1 MPTAET
7 LHNLAHDVRH
17 TSTTPRSERAVRRG
31 RLGIGP
37 GNSTR
42 AARRP
47 GRRSLVFRGGGG
59 VASPRAGRAWLDRA
73 KEKSGR
79 LPGLSSS
86 RRRRRGGFR
95 GFEGRSTAAPRA
107 AVLRDEPA
115 SQAVWPLPILKAQEA
130 PRWCDVRRPESPPK
144 RALRLSPVRASKRGG
159 ALVSVGLSPCR
170 SCVATGAMSRLE
182 SCSARSH
189 HQEET

>member
-47 GRRSLVFRGGGG
+47 EDAAALVFRGGGG
-59 VASPRAGRAWLDRA
+59 VASLRAGPVMMLTT
-73 KEKSGR
+73 
-79 LPGLSSS
+79 
-86 RRRRRGGFR
+86 
-95 GFEGRSTAAPRA
+95 ST
-107 AVLRDEPA
+107 E
-115 SQAVWPLPILKAQEA
+115 
-130 PRWCDVRRPESPPK
+130 
-144 RALRLSPVRASKRGG
+144 ALRIYLALLAGCGPFLALWVWRRLLPAPVLAVAG
-159 ALVSVGLSPCR
+159 ALFASLWVTMFYGPQAMPNLW
-170 SCVATGAMSRLE
+170 VAYGVLT
-182 SCSARSH
+182 
-189 HQEET
+189 